1 LSLLWRATTGETAVT
16 YAGAR
21 FKMVDLFDRICMC
34 VQESSNG
41 SICGR
46 KPGFGNKENFG
57 N

>member
-1 LSLLWRATTGETAVT
+1 MATTGETAVT